1 MVKAKMLL
9 DCSLV
14 NFLMKLL
21 SSLSFKHSI
30 VFHLCQLSIAKHI
43 ILFSLLLVKGL
54 SRPLFC
60 FVFVLFT
67 HNTNINRKSISVV
80 FRIRTRGHRIVGHIR
95 IHWTM
100 VAATLLFFFFFF
112 KKIGPFPA
120 SFSLFSYFQYTVDK
134 FSILINFCQWLDS
147 NRGPLAS
154 EATALPTEPQP
165 LSYCTSLFC
174 LFNTV
179 DSKQM
184 FDIKVRRW
192 LWCWKRLLYQLSHN
206 HALLPEGLPRH
217 HFPPRPIS
225 FIFLSFIIW

>member
-21 SSLSFKHSI
+21 SSFSFKHSI

-100 VAATLLFFFFFF
+100 VAATLLLFFFFL
-112 KKIGPFPA
+112 KKLGHFRP
-120 SFSLFSYFQYTVDK
+120 LFLYFR
-134 FSILINFCQWLDS
+134 I
-147 NRGPLAS
+147 
-154 EATALPTEPQP
+154 
-165 LSYCTSLFC
+165 
-174 LFNTV
+174 FNT
-179 DSKQM
+179 
-184 FDIKVRRW
+184 
-192 LWCWKRLLYQLSHN
+192 QLTN
-206 HALLPEGLPRH
+206 FRY
-217 HFPPRPIS
+217 
-225 FIFLSFIIW
+225 